1 MALFRYFEHVGLLND
16 EGDRLA
22 RTVHRL
28 LARAG
33 LRDTSIIAV
42 TPSAGRRL
50 ILRHGGALYRVEVR
64 TDPPKPANVSLDDVW
79 LPLFASST
87 WSPAAAAHMA
97 EDGLSYLDESGN
109 AHVVLNSQT
118 VLFAQA
124 HGAGPRSNNEQ
135 TEPISTSLGLSLNR
149 ASHKVVFVLLCAP
162 EMASASVR
170 LLAEAA
176 EVSTGTA
183 HSVVSDLTEH
193 GYLRDDRLHRSAEL
207 LDEWLA
213 AFRRVTF
220 EPLSAKPLYARGWE
234 WAEQLMLEPD
244 PRVLLGGAAGAG
256 LLTGELRS
264 TDGVAYVSD
273 AGKAIQR
280 LRLTPT
286 RSPFRVEL
294 RERFWNWPLPTPRPG
309 LVPSVLLLGDLTRD
323 GDSRSAELALSL
335 RNHDAHLRNLR

>member
-1 MALFRYFEHVGLLND
+1 MFRYFEHVGLLND

-22 RTVHRL
+22 RTVQRL
-28 LARAG
+28 LVRAG
-33 LRDTSIIAV
+33 LKDASMIAV
-42 TPSAGRRL
+42 SPWVGRRL
-50 ILRHGGALYRVEVR
+50 ILRHGGALYRVEVH
-64 TDPPKPANVSLDDVW
+64 TDPPDLAKLDQDDVW
-79 LPLFASST
+79 LPLFASRA
-87 WSPAAAAHMA
+87 WSPSIATHMA
-97 EDGLSYLDESGN
+97 EEGLSYLDESGN

-118 VLFAQA
+118 VVFAQEHSRA
-124 HGAGPRSNNEQ
+124 SHLSSER
-135 TEPISTSLGLSLNR
+135 TEAITSTPGVSLNR
-149 ASHKVVFVLLCAP
+149 ASHKIVFVLLCDP
-162 EMASASVR
+162 ELAGASVR
-170 LLAEAA
+170 LLADAA

-183 HSVVSDLTEH
+183 HSVVSELTH
-193 GYLRDDRLHRSAEL
+193 YGYLRDDQLHQKQEL
-207 LDEWLA
+207 LDLWLA

-286 RSPFRVEL
+286 RSPFRVEM

-309 LVPSVLLLGDLTRD
+309 LVPSVLLLGDLLRD
-323 GDSRSAELALSL
+323 GDSRSVELAINL
-335 RNHDAHLRNLR
+335 REHDAHLRSLH